1 MKEKNK
7 NMIKGI
13 KITTI
18 VLLIVL
24 ISMIGFFGIYAKN
37 KNTISNTVKDYTY
50 AMDLEGARNIKLQL
64 NTSSKEV
71 IKDSEGKIIESA
83 TDEEIEKN
91 GYVKEQVP
99 NNSEDAKT
107 EENYK
112 KVKTIIEKRLEKLD
126 VRQYNISLNSKT
138 GEMNIQ
144 IPEDANT
151 DRVVGQ
157 LNTVGKFEIIDSETN
172 EVLMTN
178 DDIKSSDVLYNTTS
192 TGTGV
197 YLEIAFNK
205 DGKNKIEEISKT
217 YVKSEDDNTNTENNT
232 TTENETTEEATAE
245 NETTE
250 ETTTTE
256 KKITMKIDDQE
267 IMSTS
272 FEEPLTTGKIQ
283 LSVGTATTDA
293 STLEDYVTQA
303 QSVATVLDSG
313 NLPLTYDIEKNQYVL
328 SEITEQQLGCIA
340 IVIAVISVIGIVVLI
355 VKYKLNGLLAGV
367 AYVGLA
373 ALYTLLIRY
382 TNVVISIESIFG
394 IVTILIL
401 DYIFTILMLNNI
413 NENIKVQNEN
423 VVNKSTINTYKRFF
437 NRIMPICIIAV
448 AFCFVKWIPI
458 SSFGMI
464 TFWGLAII
472 AVYNAIIT
480 RYLLKIKVE
489 SK

>member
-1 MKEKNK
+1 MKEKSK
-7 NMIKGI
+7 NMIKGV
-13 KITTI
+13 KIITI

-37 KNTISNTVKDYTY
+37 KNTMSNTIKDYTY

-64 NTSSKEV
+64 NTDSKEV

-83 TDEEIEKN
+83 TDEEIEQK

-112 KVKTIIEKRLEKLD
+112 KAKQIVEKRLERLG
-126 VRQYNISLNSKT
+126 VRRYNISLNSKT

-157 LNTVGKFEIIDSETN
+157 LNTVGKFEIIDSETK
-172 EVLMTN
+172 EVLMNN
-178 DDIKSSDVLYNTTS
+178 DDIKSSDVLYSTTS

-205 DGKNKIEEISKT
+205 DGKKKIEEISKT
-217 YVKSEDDNTNTENNT
+217 YVKSEEDNT
-232 TTENETTEEATAE
+232 TTENEVTEDATAE
-245 NETTE
+245 EAETE
-250 ETTTTE
+250 ETTATE
-256 KKITMKIDDQE
+256 KKITMKIDNEE
-267 IMSTS
+267 IMTTS
-272 FEEPLTTGKIQ
+272 FDETLTTGKIQ
-283 LSVGTATTDA
+283 LSVGQATTDA
-293 STLEDYVTQA
+293 STLEDYVAQA
-303 QSVATVLDSG
+303 QSVATVLDTG
-313 NLPLTYDIEKNQYVL
+313 NLPLTYNIEKNQYVL
-328 SEITEQQLGCIA
+328 SEITEQQLGYIA
-340 IVIAVISVIGIVVLI
+340 ITLAVISVIGIVVLI
-355 VKYKLNGLLAGV
+355 VKYKLNGLLAGI

-394 IVTILIL
+394 IATTLIL

-413 NENIKVQNEN
+413 NKKENT
-423 VVNKSTINTYKRFF
+423 VNKSMANTYKQFF

-464 TFWGLAII
+464 TFWGLVTI
-472 AVYNAIIT
+472 AAYNAIIT
-480 RYLLKIKVE
+480 RYLLKVKVE

>member
-7 NMIKGI
+7 NMVKGI

-24 ISMIGFFGIYAKN
+24 ISMIGFLGIYAKN
-37 KNTISNTVKDYTY
+37 KNTMSNTVKDYTY

-91 GYVKEQVP
+91 GYVKEQIP

-112 KVKTIIEKRLEKLD
+112 KAKQIIEKRLDSLD

-157 LNTVGKFEIIDSETN
+157 LNTVGKFEIIDSETK

-205 DGKNKIEEISKT
+205 EGKKKIEEISKT
-217 YVKSEDDNTNTENNT
+217 YVKLEDNNTNTENNT
-232 TTENETTEEATAE
+232 TTENATTENTTEEA
-245 NETTE
+245 
-250 ETTTTE
+250 TTTE

-272 FEEPLTTGKIQ
+272 FDETLTTGKIQ
-283 LSVGTATTDA
+283 LSVGQATKDT

-340 IVIAVISVIGIVVLI
+340 IIIAVVLAIGIIILI
-355 VKYKLNGLLAGV
+355 VKYKLNGLLAGI

-394 IVTILIL
+394 IATTLIL

-413 NENIKVQNEN
+413 KENIKVQNEN
-423 VVNKSTINTYKRFF
+423 VVNKSIINTYKKFF

-464 TFWGLAII
+464 TFWGLDII

-480 RYLLKIKVE
+480 RYLLKVNLE

>member
-250 ETTTTE
+250 EATTTE

-272 FEEPLTTGKIQ
+272 FDETLTTGKIQ
-283 LSVGTATTDA
+283 LSVGQATKDT

-367 AYVGLA
+367 AYVGLT

-423 VVNKSTINTYKRFF
+423 VVNKSIINTYKKFF

-480 RYLLKIKVE
+480 RYLLKVKVE

>member
-7 NMIKGI
+7 NMVKGI

-24 ISMIGFFGIYAKN
+24 ISMIGFLGIYAKN
-37 KNTISNTVKDYTY
+37 KNTMSNTVKDYTY

-91 GYVKEQVP
+91 GYVKEQIP

-112 KVKTIIEKRLEKLD
+112 KAKQIIEKRLDSLD

-157 LNTVGKFEIIDSETN
+157 LNTVGKFEIIDSETK

-205 DGKNKIEEISKT
+205 EGKKKIEEISKT
-217 YVKSEDDNTNTENNT
+217 YVKLEDNNTNTENNT
-232 TTENETTEEATAE
+232 TTENATTENTTEEA
-245 NETTE
+245 
-250 ETTTTE
+250 TTTE

-272 FEEPLTTGKIQ
+272 FDETLTTGKIQ
-283 LSVGTATTDA
+283 LSVGQATKDT

-340 IVIAVISVIGIVVLI
+340 IIIAVVLAIGIIILI
-355 VKYKLNGLLAGV
+355 VKYKLNGLLAGI

-394 IVTILIL
+394 IATTLIL

-413 NENIKVQNEN
+413 KENIKVQNEN
-423 VVNKSTINTYKRFF
+423 VVNKSIINTYKKFF

-480 RYLLKIKVE
+480 RYLLKVKVE

>member
-7 NMIKGI
+7 NMVKGI

-24 ISMIGFFGIYAKN
+24 ISMIGFLGIYAKN
-37 KNTISNTVKDYTY
+37 KNTMSNTVKDYTY

-91 GYVKEQVP
+91 GYVKEQIP

-112 KVKTIIEKRLEKLD
+112 KAKQIIEKRLDSLD

-157 LNTVGKFEIIDSETN
+157 LNTVGKFEIIDSETK

-205 DGKNKIEEISKT
+205 EGKKKIEEISKT
-217 YVKSEDDNTNTENNT
+217 YVKSEDNNTNTENNT
-232 TTENETTEEATAE
+232 TTENVTAENATTENTTEEA
-245 NETTE
+245 
-250 ETTTTE
+250 TTTE

-272 FEEPLTTGKIQ
+272 FDETLTTGKIQ
-283 LSVGTATTDA
+283 LSVGQATKDT

-340 IVIAVISVIGIVVLI
+340 IIIAVVLAIGIIILI
-355 VKYKLNGLLAGV
+355 VKYKLNGLLAGI

-394 IVTILIL
+394 IATTLIL

-413 NENIKVQNEN
+413 KENIKVQNEN
-423 VVNKSTINTYKRFF
+423 VVNKSIINTYKKFF

-480 RYLLKIKVE
+480 RYLLKVKVE

>member
-7 NMIKGI
+7 NMVKGI

-24 ISMIGFFGIYAKN
+24 ISMIGFLGIYAKN
-37 KNTISNTVKDYTY
+37 KNTMSNTVKDYTY

-91 GYVKEQVP
+91 GYVKEQIP

-112 KVKTIIEKRLEKLD
+112 KTKQIIEKRLDRLD

-157 LNTVGKFEIIDSETN
+157 LNTVGKFEIIDTETK
-172 EVLMTN
+172 EVLMNN

-192 TGTGV
+192 TGTSV

-205 DGKNKIEEISKT
+205 EGKKKIEEISKT
-217 YVKSEDDNTNTENNT
+217 YVKLEDNNTNTENNT
-232 TTENETTEEATAE
+232 TTENATTENTTEEA
-245 NETTE
+245 
-250 ETTTTE
+250 TTTE

-272 FEEPLTTGKIQ
+272 FDETLTTGKIQ
-283 LSVGTATTDA
+283 LSVGQATKDT

-340 IVIAVISVIGIVVLI
+340 IIIAVVLAIGIIILI
-355 VKYKLNGLLAGV
+355 VKYKLNGLLAGI

-394 IVTILIL
+394 IATTLIL

-413 NENIKVQNEN
+413 KENIKVQNEN
-423 VVNKSTINTYKRFF
+423 VVNKSIINTYKKFF

-480 RYLLKIKVE
+480 RYLLKVKVE